1 MQWFRNL
8 KMAQKLIY
16 SFLLISVLVGAVGY
30 IGIKSMDKINDNA
43 ISMYNDNLTPISQLK
58 TVNLNLSLIRS
69 NNLLLLYEN
78 DSSKAATYKK
88 EIEQWVEEDNK
99 LMAEYEKTNM
109 SPKEKELYPEFQK
122 ALDAYRKERKVFL
135 QAIDEQNQAKAK
147 AALEDTNGPRIKMQ
161 AVLEELVKINVELA
175 KEANANNKAV
185 FASSNKIMLGIIVLG
200 ILLAIAIGSIIAAM
214 ISKSLQKVADFA
226 ETIGNG
232 DLTKE
237 IQINSKDEI
246 GKLANALNASALN
259 IRTLITEINNST
271 SEISASSEELS
282 ATIEE
287 ITSKMITINESTK
300 QISKGTEEVSA
311 VAEEVNASTEEVNST
326 VENLSERAVEASS
339 SFSEI
344 EKRAVLVKEK
354 AAKAMEASISK
365 YNETQEKINK
375 AIEEGKVVE
384 EVKVMSDMIGN
395 IAEQTNLLALN
406 AAIEAARAGEAGRG
420 FAVVAEEV
428 RKLAEQSSDTVLKIQ
443 SVVSQVM
450 KAFKNLSQGGKDI
463 LDYMVTD
470 VEPTYKL
477 LLNTGE
483 SYQED
488 SKFVS
493 NMAKEISEA
502 TGSILE
508 SMNQVGTALG
518 TVSATAEETAAGS
531 SEILNGVEETT
542 LAIEE
547 VAKAAQSQAELAEKL
562 SLMVQKFK
570 V

>member
-1 MQWFRNL
+1 MKWFRNL
-8 KMAQKLIY
+8 KMANKLIY
-16 SFLLISVLVGAVGY
+16 SFLLIALLVGIVGY
-30 IGIKSMDKINDNA
+30 IGISNMNKINTNAKSM
-43 ISMYNDNLTPISQLK
+43 YYDNLLPADQLK
-58 TVNLNLSLIRS
+58 TVNLNLSNIRS

-78 DSSKAATYKK
+78 DVLKTAEYKK

-99 LMAEYEKTNM
+99 LLAEYEKTNM
-109 SPKEKELYPEFQK
+109 TAKEKELYPKFQE
-122 ALDAYRKERKVFL
+122 ALKTYREERKVFL
-135 QAIDEQNQAKAK
+135 QAIDVQDKMK
-147 AALEDTNGPRIKMQ
+147 AADALEETNESRIKMQ
-161 AVLEELVKINVELA
+161 TVLDELVKVKIESARSTNE
-175 KEANANNKAV
+175 NNKEM
-185 FASSNKIMLGIIVLG
+185 FASSNKIMLGIIALG
-200 ILLAIAIGSIIAAM
+200 ILLAAAIGYLLAAM
-214 ISKSLQKVADFA
+214 ISKSLQKVTDFA

-237 IQINSKDEI
+237 VEIDSKDEI
-246 GKLANALNASALN
+246 GKLAKALNASAIN
-259 IRTLITEINNST
+259 IRTLITEINSST

-287 ITSKMITINESTK
+287 ITSKMITINEATK

-326 VENLSERAVEASS
+326 VEGLSDRAEEASS

-344 EKRAVLVKEK
+344 ESRAVVVKEK
-354 AAKAMEASISK
+354 AAKAMEAGISK
-365 YNETQEKINK
+365 YKETQEKINK
-375 AIEEGKVVE
+375 AIEEGKVVK
-384 EVKVMSDMIGN
+384 EVNVMSDVIGN

-428 RKLAEQSSDTVLKIQ
+428 RKLAEQSSDTVVKIQ
-443 SVVSQVM
+443 SVVNQVV
-450 KAFKNLSQGGKDI
+450 KAFENLSQSGKDI
-463 LDYMVTD
+463 LEFMVTD

-477 LLNTGE
+477 LINTGE

-488 SKFVS
+488 SKFVC
-493 NMAKEISEA
+493 NMAKEISESA
-502 TGSILE
+502 GSILE

-518 TVSATAEETAAGS
+518 TVSAAAEETAAGS